1 MYAAFFGLRHEP
13 FTIAPDPRYLY
24 MTERHREALAHLVYG
39 VRGGGGFVVLTGDIG
54 TGKTTLCRCLLQQI
68 PADCRVAYIFN
79 PKLTVGDLL
88 RSICQEFQIPV
99 AASTGGP
106 ATVRDHIEP
115 LNDYLLRSH
124 GAGERN
130 VLIIDE
136 AQNLT
141 PHVLEQLRLLTNLET
156 NEQKLLQ
163 IVLIGQPELRDML
176 ARPELEQLAQ
186 RVIARF
192 HLGALTPAEA
202 TQYIEHR
209 LRVAGLRGPLPFEPA
224 ALQRVHA
231 LTGGVPRRINLLCD
245 RAMLGAYGAGQARID
260 RTTVERAAL
269 EVFGES
275 RDRPRAARPW
285 TWAVGGAAVAL
296 AVAGVALA
304 WWLPRTAGP
313 TGTHT
318 PTQSPAQAPTPSP
331 SPPAAPVVAAPASP
345 PAATAPA
352 LPAQPVAPAD
362 PAPGPA
368 PSPGAPALPA
378 APAVLPLSPVP
389 TTGLWRSEDPQAWRA
404 LLGPWRVDPG
414 AGDPCTGALAAGL
427 QCYRTDRLTLEGLM
441 ALGRPGIVL
450 LRQGTASGA
459 ALVTGVDAEA
469 VTLQTADG
477 PWRVRRDDFARAW
490 RGDFAT
496 VWRLPPGQRGRLTD
510 GRTGAAGDWLDQ
522 QLVALQA
529 RQAIPAT
536 ARTTAERL
544 EAFQRSQG
552 IDARG
557 PAGPITFMQLNRAAG
572 VDEPRLTGTAR

>member
-13 FTIAPDPRYLY
+13 FTIAPDPRYLF

-68 PADCRVAYIFN
+68 PADCLVAYIFN

-115 LNDYLLRSH
+115 LNEYLLRSH
-124 GAGERN
+124 AAGERN

-192 HLGALTPAEA
+192 HLGALSPAEA
-202 TQYIEHR
+202 AQYIEHR
-209 LRVAGLRGPLPFEPA
+209 LRVAGLRGPVPFESA

-260 RTTVERAAL
+260 RATVERAAV
-269 EVFGES
+269 EVFGEA
-275 RDRPRAARPW
+275 RDRPPQARPW
-285 TWAVGGAAVAL
+285 AWALGGAVASL
-296 AVAGVALA
+296 VVAGVALVL
-304 WWLPRTAGP
+304 WPQP
-313 TGTHT
+313 TTLDK
-318 PTQSPAQAPTPSP
+318 PAQAAPAVTTPA
-331 SPPAAPVVAAPASP
+331 PPAVAAPAA
-345 PAATAPA
+345 PAAAAIPAAP
-352 LPAQPVAPAD
+352 
-362 PAPGPA
+362 
-368 PSPGAPALPA
+368 APALPA
-378 APAVLPLSPVP
+378 APADPTPGAPASPPPPPASAPTVAAPLAPLP
-389 TTGLWRSEDPQAWRA
+389 TTGLWRTEDPQAWRA

-414 AGDPCTGALAAGL
+414 AGDPCAGALAAGL
-427 QCYRTDRLTLEGLM
+427 QCYRTDRLTVEGLV
-441 ALGRPGIVL
+441 ALGRPGIVI
-450 LRQGTASGA
+450 LRHGTTTGS
-459 ALVTGVDAEA
+459 ALVTGVDGDA
-469 VTLQTADG
+469 VMLQTADG

-490 RGDFAT
+490 RGEFAT

-510 GRTGAAGDWLDQ
+510 GRTGAAGDWLNQ

-529 RQAIPAT
+529 RQEIPAT

-544 EAFQRSQG
+544 QAFQRSQG
-552 IDARG
+552 IDAAG
-557 PAGPITFMQLNRAAG
+557 PAGPITFMQLNRASG
-572 VDEPRLTGTAR
+572 VDEPRLAGTAR